1 MCLCFNFVSKK
12 SSPFDTKNNM
22 SPIIISNKNINQNNH
37 NNKKGKIQNN
47 SYYKNYKN
55 IFSEIEKYQSNYE
68 KMKKENNIRNNKIN
82 NLLDKKN
89 KTNIQYLKM
98 KLKNSKYYNDE
109 DLKNESVRNLDQE
122 LQKMNSFKSENILYN
137 YSIKKKNIKN
147 PLIDEFNKL
156 K

>member
-1 MCLCFNFVSKK
+1 
-12 SSPFDTKNNM
+12 
-22 SPIIISNKNINQNNH
+22 
-37 NNKKGKIQNN
+37 
-47 SYYKNYKN
+47 
-55 IFSEIEKYQSNYE
+55 
-68 KMKKENNIRNNKIN
+68 MKKENNIRNNKIN

-98 KLKNSKYYNDE
+98 KLKNNKYYNDE

>member
-1 MCLCFNFVSKK
+1 
-12 SSPFDTKNNM
+12 
-22 SPIIISNKNINQNNH
+22 
-37 NNKKGKIQNN
+37 
-47 SYYKNYKN
+47 
-55 IFSEIEKYQSNYE
+55 
-68 KMKKENNIRNNKIN
+68 
-82 NLLDKKN
+82 
-89 KTNIQYLKM
+89 M
-98 KLKNSKYYNDE
+98 KLKNNKYYNDE

>member
-1 MCLCFNFVSKK
+1 
-12 SSPFDTKNNM
+12 
-22 SPIIISNKNINQNNH
+22 
-37 NNKKGKIQNN
+37 
-47 SYYKNYKN
+47 
-55 IFSEIEKYQSNYE
+55 
-68 KMKKENNIRNNKIN
+68 MKKENNIRNNKIN

>member
-1 MCLCFNFVSKK
+1 MGLNGVQYDEEGNEKENIDDSEDENNGEFT
-12 SSPFDTKNNM
+12 SPFINDYLSHIKV
-22 SPIIISNKNINQNNH
+22 SNKASKAKQ
-37 NNKKGKIQNN
+37 
-47 SYYKNYKN
+47 YLDDYKNYQN

-122 LQKMNSFKSENILYN
+122 LF
-137 YSIKKKNIKN
+137 
-147 PLIDEFNKL
+147 
-156 K
+156 